1 MMIHFQNKVIVDTG
15 RAFTVEDF
23 ISYMHT
29 FLSDP
34 GVSGPQVSLGLGS
47 DLRVLMSLSDS
58 KRVCRLN

>member
-1 MMIHFQNKVIVDTG
+1 MMIHFQNKVIVDTDTD
-15 RAFTVEDF
+15 TVEDF

-34 GVSGPQVSLGLGS
+34 GVPGPQVSLGLGS